1 MNKITP
7 EKTHDLLEKL
17 ADYVMT
23 EIPAIK
29 EKLDQKADKT
39 DIFLVANNV
48 SELKNDVRDV
58 KATQQSML
66 NNMNFQAK
74 QIDILRLEQLAQSK
88 TLDRVD
94 NRVKALE
101 EKENGFRIKDKEV

>member
-1 MNKITP
+1 MKKIAP
-7 EKTHDLLEKL
+7 EKTHALLEKL

-39 DIFLVANNV
+39 DIFLVANDV
-48 SELKNDVRDV
+48 SELKNDVRSV

-66 NNMNFQAK
+66 NNMDFQAK
-74 QIDILRLEQLAQSK
+74 QIDILRTEQLAQSK

-94 NRVKALE
+94 KRVKALE
-101 EKENGFRIKDKEV
+101 EKETGYRIRDKDE